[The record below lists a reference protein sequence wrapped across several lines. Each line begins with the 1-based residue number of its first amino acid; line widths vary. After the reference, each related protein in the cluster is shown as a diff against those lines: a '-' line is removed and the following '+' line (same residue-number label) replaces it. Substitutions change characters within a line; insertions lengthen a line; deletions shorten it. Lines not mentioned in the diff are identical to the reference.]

1 MVCGI
6 PLHANRCGYDLVR
19 GDTRFR
25 PIFFVFHIFSDMIKD
40 GVLTGGQGSYGNF
53 NLVLVALLAA
63 YALFAGLGAGL
74 VVFSGKIINRGY

>member
-1 MVCGI
+1 
-6 PLHANRCGYDLVR
+6 
-19 GDTRFR
+19 
-25 PIFFVFHIFSDMIKD
+25 MIKD